1 MNEEEAII
9 NDIKEIIPVFNNNI
23 VAFKSI
29 VHKLERNYRY
39 NKQSVSVLSNN
50 FKENDIKFNNQIK
63 ILNDK
68 IELNYTDLKNEIYKS
83 NINYNID
90 QIKLKNELK
99 NINFKYK
106 FNFILFTIMNIT
118 ISSIGLFIYYI

>member
-39 NKQSVSVLSNN
+39 NRQNILVLNNN
-50 FKENDIKFNNQIK
+50 FKENDIKFSNQIK

-68 IELNYTDLKNEIYKS
+68 IESNNTNLKNEIYKS

-90 QIKLKNELK
+90 QINLNNKLKHISYN
-99 NINFKYK
+99 YK
-106 FNFILFTIMNIT
+106 FNFIIFTIINIT
-118 ISSIGLFIYYI
+118 ISSIGLFIYYK